1 VSVAGAVMCWGNNS
15 FGQLGDNTTM
25 VSHKP
30 VDVVGLSSGVVAV
43 ALGFDHTCAVLTT
56 GAVKCWGGNFYS
68 QLGDGTTNQ
77 SLVPIDV
84 KGL

>member
-1 VSVAGAVMCWGNNS
+1 MKCWGNNS
-15 FGQLGDNTTM
+15 FGQLGNNATM
-25 VSHKP
+25 VSHEP
-30 VDVVGLSSGVVAV
+30 VDVLGLSSGVVAV

-77 SLVPIDV
+77 SLVPVDV